1 MHFKIEKYSSN
12 FSYIYFTYNSSM
24 LGSLI
29 EQFLFMVAAEKSSAA
44 PLPQYNQILCLT
56 ADS

>member
-1 MHFKIEKYSSN
+1 MHFKIEKYSLN

-24 LGSLI
+24 LGSL
-29 EQFLFMVAAEKSSAA
+29 FLFMVAAEKSSAA